1 MTLPGR
7 LSFAWESPTWG
18 GGIAFFSPSP
28 AGAVRAT
35 AYLVTARQFSDVF
48 AQEMWREPGVDLDLA
63 PVLAGG
69 SHAVGPGRYET
80 LHVAGTVDELPVL
93 TFSCP
98 DVAALGLRPPA
109 APYLA
114 TMVRGLRAT
123 HGLTDRRDRRLPPRR
138 RRDHSPR
145 HPRRQRIGRRWRDLA
160 PESLTTLVTSLRP
173 LIADPC
179 VLAGRAVRSCGP
191 TVRRFVRRR
200 GASPCQTGAGRRRIV
215 TVIAARA

>member
-1 MTLPGR
+1 M
-7 LSFAWESPTWG
+7 
-18 GGIAFFSPSP
+18 
-28 AGAVRAT
+28 RAT

-123 HGLTDRRDRRLPPRR
+123 HGLTTDETVDYLLAA
-138 RRDHSPR
+138 DGIT
-145 HPRRQRIGRRWRDLA
+145 HPGIHPDSESGDDGDLA
-160 PESLTTLVTSLRP
+160 PESLTTLVTSLAP
-173 LIADPC
+173 DAEPC
-179 VLAGRAVRSCGP
+179 VLACRAVRSCVPRCAFCAEVRSCRPSPDRDRNRGVSVIDRP
-191 TVRRFVRRR
+191 AAAPKMASWPRGSCRTVR
-200 GASPCQTGAGRRRIV
+200 
-215 TVIAARA
+215 

>member
-1 MTLPGR
+1 MGVADLGR
-7 LSFAWESPTWG
+7 RDRVLLAVRR
-18 GGIAFFSPSP
+18 

-123 HGLTDRRDRRLPPRR
+123 HGLSADETVDYLLAADGIT
-138 RRDHSPR
+138 
-145 HPRRQRIGRRWRDLA
+145 HPGIHRTANRATVARPGTGR
-160 PESLTTLVTSLRP
+160 P
-173 LIADPC
+173 
-179 VLAGRAVRSCGP
+179 
-191 TVRRFVRRR
+191 
-200 GASPCQTGAGRRRIV
+200 
-215 TVIAARA
+215 

>member
-28 AGAVRAT
+28 SATVRAT

-63 PVLAGG
+63 PVLDGG

-80 LHVAGTVDELPVL
+80 LHAAGTVDDVPVL

-98 DVAALGLRPPA
+98 DVAELDLRPPA

-114 TMVRGLRAT
+114 TMARGLRDAHELTTDETVDYLLAT
-123 HGLTDRRDRRLPPRR
+123 DGIT
-138 RRDHSPR
+138 SPVDR
-145 HPRRQRIGRRWRDLA
+145 HPGGALQGSDGAWTRKSLA
-160 PESLTTLVTSLRP
+160 TLVTALP
-173 LIADPC
+173 P
-179 VLAGRAVRSCGP
+179 
-191 TVRRFVRRR
+191 
-200 GASPCQTGAGRRRIV
+200 
-215 TVIAARA
+215 